1 MPARR
6 PAARPTPPLGPLLF
20 ECARLLDDLAQAEV
34 NRQAGA
40 RLLTP
45 ALVRLLPH
53 LSTEGIRPTEIARRI
68 DVTKQAV
75 GQALA
80 SLEAQGFV
88 EMIPDD
94 ADGRARLVRLTPH
107 GLEAFEHGRGVLAFF
122 ESGLRD
128 HVGATRIE
136 ALREALDRV
145 HVVLL
150 EWTANG
156 APEQALPS
164 VPAVARRRRGSDR
177 SPAGATAARAGRP
190 RRQARTSH
198 RRR

>member
-6 PAARPTPPLGPLLF
+6 PPSGHAPPLGPLLF
-20 ECARLLDDLAQAEV
+20 ECARLLDDIAQAEV

-53 LSTEGIRPTEIARRI
+53 LSAEGIRPTEIARRI
-68 DVTKQAV
+68 DVSKQAV

-80 SLEAQGFV
+80 TLESQGFV

-107 GLEAFEHGRGVLAFF
+107 GLAAFEHGRGVLAFF
-122 ESGLRD
+122 ESGLGERI
-128 HVGATRIE
+128 GATRIE
-136 ALREALDRV
+136 ALRDTLDRV
-145 HVVLL
+145 HQVLL
-150 EWTANG
+150 DWTTHG
-156 APEQALPS
+156 APRQPVPS
-164 VPAVARRRRGSDR
+164 VPA
-177 SPAGATAARAGRP
+177 PGRP
-190 RRQARTSH
+190 RRGSG
-198 RRR
+198 RRLQRPAAVRAVPRGR